1 MTNQHAGLS
10 QALAE
15 QRITDRHQ
23 QATHA
28 RLARQAQAA
37 IGAQASSQ
45 PARDAVPGRRVR
57 RLLVWG
63 AVTLLV
69 ALVPLGVMLP
79 VGAAHARVADERAG
93 QAGERTLAREHHA
106 TPAAADHA
114 AKLALVRTL
123 AKEHH
128 AVPAPT
134 GQQASGV
141 QPAASSGTRPL
152 LVVVGAASLLVV
164 LAAAATFLR
173 HRARPRR
180 RPDHPLAERDTHAPP
195 PHRQASGRR

>member
-79 VGAAHARVADERAG
+79 VGAAHARVADGRGG
-93 QAGERTLAREHHA
+93 QAVERTLAREHHA

-123 AKEHH
+123 ATEHH
-128 AVPAPT
+128 AVAAPT
-134 GQQASGV
+134 GQQATSAPPAPPSG
-141 QPAASSGTRPL
+141 PRPL

-180 RPDHPLAERDTHAPP
+180 RPGHPLAERDTHAPP
-195 PHRQASGRR
+195 PTRQASGRR

>member
-1 MTNQHAGLS
+1 MNNQHAGLS

-28 RLARQAQAA
+28 RLARQAR
-37 IGAQASSQ
+37 ASIHVEASKR
-45 PARDAVPGRRVR
+45 PARDAVRGRRVR

-69 ALVPLGVMLP
+69 ALVALGVMLP

-93 QAGERTLAREHHA
+93 QAVERTLAREHHA
-106 TPAAADHA
+106 TPAAGDRA

-123 AKEHH
+123 AREHH

-134 GQQASGV
+134 GQQAAGV
-141 QPAASSGTRPL
+141 QPTEPSRTRPL
-152 LVVVGAASLLVV
+152 LAVVGAASLIVV

-173 HRARPRR
+173 HRAHPR
-180 RPDHPLAERDTHAPP
+180 AAT
-195 PHRQASGRR
+195 

>member
-1 MTNQHAGLS
+1 MNNQHAGLS
-10 QALAE
+10 QVLAE
-15 QRITDRHQ
+15 QRRTERHE

-28 RLARQAQAA
+28 RLLRQARAA

-45 PARDAVPGRRVR
+45 PARDAVLGRRVR

-79 VGAAHARVADERAG
+79 LGAAHAGVADGRGG
-93 QAGERTLAREHHA
+93 QAVERTLAREHHA
-106 TPAAADHA
+106 TPAAADHVA
-114 AKLALVRTL
+114 TLALVRTL
-123 AKEHH
+123 AKEHQ

-134 GQQASGV
+134 GQQATSAP
-141 QPAASSGTRPL
+141 PAAPSGTRPL
-152 LVVVGAASLLVV
+152 LVVVSATSLIVV

-180 RPDHPLAERDTHAPP
+180 RPDHPLAERDTQATPP
-195 PHRQASGRR
+195 TRQASGRR